1 MSSDIAL
8 ESIAELKRIL
18 NAPSKFQI
26 VWESLNRSERSTI
39 LRHAGLVG
47 VGCAWCDFCAAS
59 QKKIID
65 SINKASSWAGKLGLS
80 K

>member
-1 MSSDIAL
+1 MNSDIAL
-8 ESIAELKRIL
+8 ESLAELKRIL

-65 SINKASSWAGKLGLS
+65 SIVKASNWASKLGQS
-80 K
+80 N